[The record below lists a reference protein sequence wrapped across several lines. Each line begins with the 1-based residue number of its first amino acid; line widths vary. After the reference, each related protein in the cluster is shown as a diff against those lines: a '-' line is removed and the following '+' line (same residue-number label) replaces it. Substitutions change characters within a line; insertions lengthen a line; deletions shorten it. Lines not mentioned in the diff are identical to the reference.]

1 MTNAKDKEDKED
13 NGKELPFG
21 LTKEDITEAD
31 RQEQEIEEVLSKSKR
46 KRTAKAEKK
55 KPSQKQVKEEE
66 RRIEEFKD
74 AFKVTEEEKIK
85 EVSEEL
91 PITVQEKYRGK
102 KINGAL
108 KDKDLKVS
116 REKEMTPEEI
126 EEARKE
132 QEEEDEK
139 KKFEKE
145 DEKKKFEKEDEK
157 KKFEKEDEKRKY
169 VELDVTLLNPENPA
183 DIHTYMAYR
192 KIDDPVAAK
201 KLLIDDIEA
210 IIPEAKGLYTV
221 IHSLD
226 PFNPRDVRRYMEYKH
241 LDYEDIAKSMLID
254 EKRKL
259 ESERKKEVREKTG
272 IGYEIEVETAEDEFL
287 EDTELCAYVDNSKRI
302 VIQKNCVP
310 LETARRF

>member
-21 LTKEDITEAD
+21 LTKEDIAEAD

-132 QEEEDEK
+132 QEE
-139 KKFEKE
+139 
-145 DEKKKFEKEDEK
+145 EDEK